1 MRRLALAALLAT
13 ACGPSAPE
21 PERSGETLFTSA
33 GGERTATNAPAP
45 LSTGPAPLPVPRTPV
60 PRGAMTPALQGLWTR
75 IEELLAAPPPA
86 PPEGADVTAWVR
98 DALGPW
104 MQERAAEIGATGQ
117 RLEELA
123 SAPPY
128 EQAVGAALYGTLVE
142 DFLADVRGAP
152 VPPEVSADAELLA
165 IYRGSLD
172 GSLRGIAEQAAV
184 AFELC
189 ATKLDQLGDPAW
201 GEWRAFCFESAEG
214 LAETYGDASA
224 EDGGDD

>member
-1 MRRLALAALLAT
+1 
-13 ACGPSAPE
+13 
-21 PERSGETLFTSA
+21 
-33 GGERTATNAPAP
+33 
-45 LSTGPAPLPVPRTPV
+45 
-60 PRGAMTPALQGLWTR
+60 MTPALQGLWTH